1 MPGSKNIWNRTAK
14 DLFQDK
20 EDMRIY
26 PSMNPQLRDMA
37 ALDGNF
43 ITRSQYIMLLEL
55 EEAQAIVDELLGGI
69 NDFFSYYA
77 GPGNIKES
85 VEGFSNITKL
95 ATWHNAAGQLVINFR
110 ALSIRAVEYTVNGKT
125 YIKITGYAG
134 IRRILH
140 GTRYGVMHPQML
152 ELGIGKRGFAHTIVS
167 GIKIC
172 VLFSMAFR
180 TVQFIFQSD
189 YHLADFLVDIP
200 MDIVKIIVSSLVIS
214 VFGSMLM
221 LFVSSVI
228 VTTFFVIAAGF
239 LMNAGL
245 NHLDDEMHLSP
256 DLKKRLRNAMNTH
269 NDIHRWNHN
278 NIPPLINTLIN
289 WRF

>member
-1 MPGSKNIWNRTAK
+1 MPDSNNIWNRTAK
-14 DLFQDK
+14 ELFQDK

-37 ALDGNF
+37 ALKGNF

-69 NDFFSYYA
+69 NDFFTYYA
-77 GPGNIKES
+77 GPGNIKDG
-85 VEGFSNITKL
+85 VEGFSNIAKL
-95 ATWHNAAGQLVINFR
+95 STWHNAAGQLVINFR

-152 ELGIGKRGFAHTIVS
+152 ELGIGKRGFAHTIVN

-180 TVQFIFQSD
+180 AVQFIFQSD
-189 YHLADFLVDIP
+189 YYLADFLVDVS
-200 MDIVKIIVSSLVIS
+200 MDIVKIIVSSLIISISGSLLILSGMPVI
-214 VFGSMLM
+214 
-221 LFVSSVI
+221 I
-228 VTTFFVIAAGF
+228 TTFSIIVGGIYI
-239 LMNAGL
+239 NRKL
-245 NHLDDEMHLSP
+245 NILDDEMHLSEN
-256 DLKKRLRNAMNTH
+256 LKKALRVHLNNQF
-269 NDIHRWNHN
+269 DIHSWNHN
-278 NIPPLINTLIN
+278 YLSSLQNALMNRKL
-289 WRF
+289 